1 MSFLEDL
8 NPAADRTILELFDAQ
23 AIESFY
29 SFLREKNDIGGF
41 FSKGDFERI
50 ADRHLYESLAYVARI
65 MSLKGV
71 SRETKILDAGSGP
84 GLPGYLFTCLKEP
97 PYVTL
102 LDSSRRRLALLEEFH
117 RSLPPERLQR
127 LKGRVRFQ
135 YARAE
140 ESKGDYDIVTARA
153 LIPFPFNAILLRHLL
168 KGQMALATGPS
179 PVTPE
184 SEKLLQQFGLMVEES
199 CPLAELDFIGERHLL
214 LLRKK
219 NRTSTLQ
226 PVPWKTIQGLR
237 AASENDRLPC

>member
-1 MSFLEDL
+1 MSFYEDL
-8 NPAADRTILELFDAQ
+8 NPAADRTILELFDGQ

-29 SFLREKNDIGGF
+29 SFLREKNEIGGF
-41 FSKGDFERI
+41 FSKGDIERI

-84 GLPGYLFTCLKEP
+84 GLPGYLFACLDEP

-117 RSLPPERLQR
+117 RSLPRERLER

-140 ESKGDYDIVTARA
+140 ESKGEYGIITARA

-168 KGQMALATGPS
+168 EGRMALATGTS

-184 SEKLLQQFGLMVEES
+184 SEKLLERFGLMVEES
-199 CPLAELDFIGERHLL
+199 CPLAELDFLGERHMLL
-214 LLRKK
+214 IRKK
-219 NRTSTLQ
+219 NPLSKLQ

-237 AASENDRLPC
+237 AALEK